1 MGWQWCEVVQVCQT
15 VTLRDSVSDEKVG
28 HVLPVLVP
36 GHLQQVLQADVGTV
50 QAVRADLSPAVF

>member
-1 MGWQWCEVVQVCQT
+1 MVQVCQT
-15 VTLRDSVSDEKVG
+15 VTLRDSVSGEELG